1 MERSEKLLGK
11 AIGRVT
17 TYGLIDAEC
26 DLSSARGTLEDAIS
40 GCIHHVSSLEKCI
53 EQLSEGLS
61 SLLEAYILL
70 KLHYMVAA
78 QFLEAFIDLSFIFRG
93 GSALLR

>member
-1 MERSEKLLGK
+1 MYDLCNRK
-11 AIGRVT
+11 
-17 TYGLIDAEC
+17 YGLHC

-70 KLHYMVAA
+70 TLLYPDEYPVDKPVEMSVVAEMEGLVRMLHAP
-78 QFLEAFIDLSFIFRG
+78 E
-93 GSALLR
+93 